1 MSKIVDGIVK
11 DLKAAPEKV
20 AAKLKSGNL
29 KKLLLLNMPYLVFA
43 YFFNKLAWLYR
54 VSKESTVLD
63 KVLGILNSMDK
74 AFQNPLPS
82 FQPQDLL
89 IGAAGGIAI
98 RMIVHYRAKNAK
110 KYRHGM
116 EYGSARWSA

>member
-1 MSKIVDGIVK
+1 MSKIIDGIAK
-11 DLKAAPEKV
+11 DLKAVPADA

-29 KKLLLLNMPYLVFA
+29 KKILLLNMLYLVFA

-54 VSKESTVLD
+54 VSRETEVLD
-63 KVLGILNSMDK
+63 RMLGALNRMDR

-82 FQPQDLL
+82 FNPQDLL

-98 RMIVHYRAKNAK
+98 RMIVYYRAKNAK

-116 EYGSARWSA
+116 EYGSAP

>member
-11 DLKAAPEKV
+11 DLKAAPEK
-20 AAKLKSGNL
+20 AAVKLKSGNL

-43 YFFNKLAWLYR
+43 YFFNKLVWLYR
-54 VSKESTVLD
+54 VSKETTVLD
-63 KVLGILNSMDK
+63 KVLGTLNSMDK

-82 FQPQDLL
+82 FQPRDVL

-98 RMIVHYRAKNAK
+98 RLIVYYRAKNAK